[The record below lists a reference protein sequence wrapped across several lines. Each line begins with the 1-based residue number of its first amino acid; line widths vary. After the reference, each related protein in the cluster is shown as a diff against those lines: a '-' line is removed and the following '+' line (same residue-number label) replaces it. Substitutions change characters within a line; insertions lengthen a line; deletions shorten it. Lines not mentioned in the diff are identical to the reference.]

1 MVDRAG
7 SVGRVLC
14 WKSSIAP
21 IMISFH
27 VSSGC
32 EDILPSNSPPTGA
45 LVGLSDPPALCWIPR
60 SVFSCPGSA
69 KLLDPFW
76 RMPKN
81 VRIETLAYNASIL
94 KSVSPRTSVYLGSS
108 SRDGVVLL
116 CMLYKQL
123 TWTVL
128 GTSRLAKSWSRSRI
142 EVHSPAVLQTSS
154 TRPYHV
160 LHGYL
165 LGHLL
170 LRDIEYR
177 GLNTT

>member
-7 SVGRVLC
+7 SAGRVLC
-14 WKSSIAP
+14 RKSSIAP
-21 IMISFH
+21 MMISFH

-32 EDILPSNSPPTGA
+32 EDMLPSNSPPTGA
-45 LVGLSDPPALCWIPR
+45 LVGLFNSPALCWIPR

-81 VRIETLAYNASIL
+81 VRIETLAYKASIL

-108 SRDGVVLL
+108 SREGGVLL

-128 GTSRLAKSWSRSRI
+128 GTRRLAKSWLGIRV
-142 EVHSPAVLQTSS
+142 EVHLPAMLQTSN
-154 TRPYHV
+154 TQPCGV
-160 LHGYL
+160 LCGCL
-165 LGHLL
+165 FGHLL
-170 LRDIEYR
+170 LHDVEY
-177 GLNTT
+177 